1 MERSIA
7 SSVSGN
13 SRNFTAPSTM
23 TTQAKIRVSD
33 AVDATKS
40 DESDAVFSIVD
51 LPSPVTLL
59 TPNSGQIW
67 VAGTTQDIN
76 YTSSANV
83 NIKRCL

>member
-1 MERSIA
+1 MYLMLRIQ
-7 SSVSGN
+7 
-13 SRNFTAPSTM
+13 R
-23 TTQAKIRVSD
+23 R
-33 AVDATKS
+33 S

-76 YTSSANV
+76 YTPSSASV
-83 NIKRCL
+83 NIKFVYR

>member
-1 MERSIA
+1 M
-7 SSVSGN
+7 
-13 SRNFTAPSTM
+13 
-23 TTQAKIRVSD
+23 
-33 AVDATKS
+33 
-40 DESDAVFSIVD
+40 D

-83 NIKRCL
+83 NIKLSIDSGSTWCIKFESFIWFIQLDDTEYTHYGGFHQDNEYEQ